1 VGPDLKLSLVRK
13 GSIGAVIAAGV
24 LAACLGLV
32 PIAAGVGPSPLRP
45 LPVLISARGETVQ
58 GAALTYCVRAVP
70 RPGTDD
76 DNGECGDASEPTG
89 PPRERLAV
97 RPRDLVLLRFQDNPE
112 VQDEVGSVRVAVTRI
127 DAEGRT
133 PLATVRARR
142 MRGTP
147 NRWRFRLPAQLR
159 GANAFD
165 VRVGFGTPPT
175 GGSSDYLG
183 GLQALAPR

>member
-1 VGPDLKLSLVRK
+1 MRR
-13 GSIGAVIAAGV
+13 GSIGAVVAAGS
-24 LAACLGLV
+24 LAACLGAV
-32 PIAAGVGPSPLRP
+32 PIAAGAGASSLSPR
-45 LPVLISARGETVQ
+45 PVLISARGDTVQ
-58 GAALTYCVRAVP
+58 GAALSYCIKTVP
-70 RPGTDD
+70 KPGTDGD
-76 DNGECGDASEPTG
+76 EVECGDVSEPTR

-112 VQDEVGSVRVAVTRI
+112 VQDEVGSVRVSVVRV

-133 PLATVRARR
+133 PLATVRASR
-142 MRGTP
+142 MRGPP

-165 VRVGFGTPPT
+165 VQVRFGSSAT

-183 GLQALAPR
+183 GLQALSPR